1 MTWKEFE
8 SELNIID
15 GVFAFR
21 EMSGDL
27 EYLVVSVRGRRID
40 YFLIIST
47 AVSDKYMAQHYISVI
62 RMLAACM

>member
-1 MTWKEFE
+1 MSWKEFE

-21 EMSGDL
+21 EMSGDF

-40 YFLIIST
+40 YFLIISA

-62 RMLAACM
+62 HMLAAFM

>member
-1 MTWKEFE
+1 MTWEAFE

-21 EMSGDL
+21 ETSGKY
-27 EYLVVSVRGRRID
+27 EFLVVSVRGRRID
-40 YFLIIST
+40 YFLILDS
-47 AVSDKYMAQHYISVI
+47 SDCDKYMAYHYTALV

>member
-1 MTWKEFE
+1 MTWAEFE

-21 EMSGDL
+21 EMRGDF
-27 EYLVVSVRGRRID
+27 EYLVLSVRGRRID

-47 AVSDKYMAQHYISVI
+47 TVYDKYMAQHYISVI
-62 RMLAACM
+62 HMLAACM

>member
-1 MTWKEFE
+1 MTWEAFE

-21 EMSGDL
+21 ETSGKY
-27 EYLVVSVRGRRID
+27 EFLVVSVRGRRID

-47 AVSDKYMAQHYISVI
+47 AVSDDYMARHYISLT

>member
-21 EMSGDL
+21 EVSGVS

-40 YFLIIST
+40 YFLIINT
-47 AVSDKYMAQHYISVI
+47 AVSDKYMAHHYMSVI
-62 RMLAACM
+62 RMLAARM